1 MYFLYNNLIIM
12 SFIYRVFKQKNTLVS
27 ILLVIY
33 NVCHLVS
40 KNVYVHA
47 CFVVFQVCEGGYCSL
62 IDTERGLY
70 VKATARVSKAL
81 GCWYVLLSSSGAG
94 PRKTKHPT

>member
-33 NVCHLVS
+33 SVCYLVS

-47 CFVVFQVCEGGYCSL
+47 CFVVFQVCEGG
-62 IDTERGLY
+62 
-70 VKATARVSKAL
+70 
-81 GCWYVLLSSSGAG
+81 
-94 PRKTKHPT
+94 

>member
-33 NVCHLVS
+33 NVCYLVS

-47 CFVVFQVCEGGYCSL
+47 CFVVFQVCEGG
-62 IDTERGLY
+62 
-70 VKATARVSKAL
+70 
-81 GCWYVLLSSSGAG
+81 
-94 PRKTKHPT
+94 